1 MFGYNPVKIQN
12 KNVFLNAL
20 NNRFVH
26 KSDQSKQKKSVAF
39 NLKTYNDIPGPL
51 ELPFL
56 GSILSLTKFG
66 SFSNIELMK
75 V

>member
-1 MFGYNPVKIQN
+1 MLGYNLVKIQN
-12 KNVFLNAL
+12 KKVFLNAL

-26 KSDQSKQKKSVAF
+26 KSDQSKQKQSVTF

-51 ELPFL
+51 DLPFV

-66 SFSNIELMK
+66 MFSNI
-75 V
+75 